1 MDSEIE
7 NKPQSQSSGS
17 ENDVFRLWEAAEK
30 DNDLKDNQRRYLD
43 IIRSAFEIEPV
54 KIDRTEVLDKLIDR
68 GFKIGTFRIDDKNEK
83 YAIKKLRTMTGAG
96 LGDCKKALAESNGN
110 IKQSVC
116 SNEVMPLV

>member
-1 MDSEIE
+1 MRNEKNITL
-7 NKPQSQSSGS
+7 KTLTKSSVWDLQ

-83 YAIKKLRTMTGAG
+83 YAIKKRP
-96 LGDCKKALAESNGN
+96 
-110 IKQSVC
+110 IKIGRAHV
-116 SNEVMPLV
+116 

>member
-1 MDSEIE
+1 MKNEKNITL
-7 NKPQSQSSGS
+7 KTLTKSSVWDLQ

-68 GFKIGTFRIDDKNEK
+68 GFKIGTFRIDDKN
-83 YAIKKLRTMTGAG
+83 
-96 LGDCKKALAESNGN
+96 
-110 IKQSVC
+110 
-116 SNEVMPLV
+116 